1 MNWNL
6 IIRTYRLIYSCDRKG
21 FLWLL
26 FLSAASALLPLA
38 NLTVLK
44 RLVDIGLEGNDFRQ
58 LMLYVVIFSA
68 IFFLSRLISTCY
80 GASQDI
86 LGQKF
91 ADYTNSLV
99 HAQSAKMDL
108 AYYDNVE
115 NHNKLYRAQQEA
127 SLRPLQ
133 LLNNSIRFF
142 TSAVSIIGIVALLA
156 GSSPWA
162 VAVLVVTV
170 IPAFFVR
177 LRKSRSLYDFRRERT
192 VVQRRSAYLS
202 SLVTNRNYA
211 LEVKARGL
219 SGYFCRKY
227 VEIRQELR
235 GMINRIIRKM
245 TAYDILCAVFE
256 AVSVLAVTVIL
267 LKGTVSGAYTVG
279 SFVMLFEAFRR
290 GQSNFNDLTFSLAG
304 IYDNLLFLSNLF
316 DFMDIKPE
324 VLSPEHPLPFP
335 DEVSDVQF
343 DDVCFSY
350 PGSDTPVLN
359 HFSLTARKGEIT
371 RIEGPNGFGK
381 TTMVKLLLRL
391 YDPQEG
397 RVLVNGTDIRK
408 FALEDLRHRVSAAFQ
423 ELNIFNFS
431 IRENIELGDLGEGEA
446 DEERLSEAL
455 RLSES
460 SAIIDGYPDGLDT
473 MVGREYDNGVVPSMG
488 QKQRLCLARHL
499 YSNADIMIF
508 DEPTA
513 WMDAVSRAAFL
524 EHLQELSANRVVIFI
539 SHIQ

>member
-6 IIRTYRLIYSCDRKG
+6 IVRTYRLIYRCDRKG
-21 FLWLL
+21 LLWLL
-26 FLSAASALLPLA
+26 LLSTANALLPLA
-38 NLTVLK
+38 NLAVLK
-44 RLVDIGLEGNDFRQ
+44 KLVDVGLESRDLRQ
-58 LMLYVVIFSA
+58 VMLYVVAFA
-68 IFFLSRLISTCY
+68 VIFFLSRFVSTCY
-80 GASQDI
+80 NASQDI

-91 ADYTNSLV
+91 ADYTNGLV
-99 HAQSAKMDL
+99 HAQSGKMDL

-142 TSAVSIIGIVALLA
+142 NSAVSIIGIVALLA

-162 VAVLVVTV
+162 VAVLFITV
-170 IPAFFVR
+170 IPAFLVR
-177 LRKSRSLYDFRRERT
+177 LRKSRNLYEFRRERT
-192 VVQRRSAYLS
+192 VVQRRSVYLS
-202 SLVTNRNYA
+202 SLVTSRNYA

-227 VEIRQELR
+227 LDIRQELR
-235 GMINRIIRKM
+235 DMMNRIIRKM
-245 TAYDILCAVFE
+245 AVYDIFCAVFE

-267 LKGTVSGAYTVG
+267 VRGTVSGAYTVG
-279 SFVMLFEAFRR
+279 TFVMLFEAFRR
-290 GQSNFNDLTFSLAG
+290 GQSSFNDLTVSLAG
-304 IYDNLLFLSNLF
+304 IYDNLLFISNLF

-324 VLSPEHPLPFP
+324 VLSPEHPVPFP
-335 DEVSDVQF
+335 DDVKEVCF
-343 DDVCFSY
+343 DDICFSY
-350 PGSDTPVLN
+350 PGSDVPVLN
-359 HFSLTARKGEIT
+359 HFSLTARKGEIA

-381 TTMVKLLLRL
+381 TTLVKLLLRL
-391 YDPQEG
+391 YDPQGG
-397 RVLVNGTDIRK
+397 RVLVNGIDIRN
-408 FALEDLRHRVSAAFQ
+408 FALEDLRHRISAAFQ

-431 IRENIELGDLGEGEA
+431 IRENIELGALGEVRT
-446 DEERLSEAL
+446 DEERLTEAI

-460 SAIIDGYPDGLDT
+460 SAIIENYPDGLDT

-513 WMDAVSRAAFL
+513 WMDAASRTAFL
-524 EHLQELSANRVVIFI
+524 EHLQGLSSNHVVIFI